1 MFLAVDIG
9 NTNIVV
15 GLFDGSRLV
24 SSFRMASERNRTAD
38 EYGILMDQFLNHRGI
53 LKGQIAGAIISSVV
67 PPLNDAVEKA
77 VSLYCGIEAP
87 LQLGPGVK
95 TGLAIK
101 IENPKEVGA
110 DRVCDAVAV
119 TSLYGA
125 PAIVVDFGTATTFSA
140 VDCDGAFIGGAI
152 APGVMTASDALFSK
166 ASKLPKV
173 DISRPKSVIGKNT
186 VAAMQSGIFFGT
198 IGMVEE
204 IVGRMKAEMGFE
216 GIKVVATGGLAGLVA
231 KETSAI
237 DLVDPDITLQGL
249 RIIYERN
256 VSS

>member
-1 MFLAVDIG
+1 M
-9 NTNIVV
+9 
-15 GLFDGSRLV
+15 
-24 SSFRMASERNRTAD
+24 
-38 EYGILMDQFLNHRGI
+38 
-53 LKGQIAGAIISSVV
+53 

>member
-1 MFLAVDIG
+1 
-9 NTNIVV
+9 
-15 GLFDGSRLV
+15 
-24 SSFRMASERNRTAD
+24 
-38 EYGILMDQFLNHRGI
+38 
-53 LKGQIAGAIISSVV
+53 
-67 PPLNDAVEKA
+67 
-77 VSLYCGIEAP
+77 
-87 LQLGPGVK
+87 
-95 TGLAIK
+95 
-101 IENPKEVGA
+101 
-110 DRVCDAVAV
+110 
-119 TSLYGA
+119 
-125 PAIVVDFGTATTFSA
+125 
-140 VDCDGAFIGGAI
+140 
-152 APGVMTASDALFSK
+152 MTASDALFSK

-173 DISRPKSVIGKNT
+173 DISRPKSVIGKST

-204 IVGRMKAEMGFE
+204 IVGRMKAEMGVE

>member
-15 GLFDGSRLV
+15 GLFEGSRLV

-53 LKGQIAGAIISSVV
+53 PKGQIKGAIISSVV

-77 VSLYCGIEAP
+77 VSQYCGIEAP
-87 LQLGPGVK
+87 LQLGPGVR

-140 VDCDGAFIGGAI
+140 VDCEGAFIGGAI

-173 DISRPKSVIGKNT
+173 DISKPRNVIGKST
-186 VAAMQSGIFFGT
+186 VSAMQSGIFFGA

-204 IVGRMKAEMGFE
+204 IVGRMKAEMGYE

>member
-119 TSLYGA
+119 ASLYGA

-173 DISRPKSVIGKNT
+173 DISRPKNVIGKNT

>member
-186 VAAMQSGIFFGT
+186 VLAMQSGIFFGT

-216 GIKVVATGGLAGLVA
+216 GIKVIATGGLAGLVA

>member
-38 EYGILMDQFLNHRGI
+38 EYGIMMDQFLNHRGI
-53 LKGQIAGAIISSVV
+53 RKEQIEGAIISSVV

-77 VSLYCGIEAP
+77 VSQYCGISVP

-140 VDCDGAFIGGAI
+140 VDCEGAFIGGAI

-186 VAAMQSGIFFGT
+186 VTAMQSGIFYGT

-204 IVGRMKAEMGFE
+204 IVGRMKAEMGLE

>member
-15 GLFDGSRLV
+15 GLFHGGQLEA
-24 SSFRMASERNRTAD
+24 SFRMASERGRTAD
-38 EYGILMDQFLNHRGI
+38 EYGILMEQLLKNRGI
-53 LKGQIAGAIISSVV
+53 TKEQIGGAMISSVV
-67 PPLNDAVEKA
+67 PPLNDTIEKA
-77 VSLYCGIEAP
+77 VIMYCGVEKP
-87 LQLGPGVK
+87 LQLGPGTR
-95 TGLAIK
+95 TGLQIK

-119 TSLYGA
+119 TAIYGA

-140 VDCDGAFIGGAI
+140 VDSGGAFIGGAI

-166 ASKLPKV
+166 ASKLPRI
-173 DISRPKSVIGKNT
+173 DIAKPRSVIGKST
-186 VAAMQSGIFFGT
+186 VTAMQSGIFYGF

-204 IVGRMKAEMGFE
+204 IVRRMKAEIASE
-216 GIKVVATGGLAGLVA
+216 GVKVVATGGLAGLIA
-231 KETSAI
+231 KETDAI
-237 DLVDPDITLQGL
+237 DIVDPDITLQGL